1 MGEGVTDMDGMFQH
15 SLTQA
20 EQGAREEVW
29 FFEVLNLAFINSHI
43 HSFIHSI
50 PCTEQLTPHQAH
62 PVQSIMDPELNT
74 AEKIPALLALRHS
87 DDSGMRQ
94 LCSWMGV

>member
-43 HSFIHSI
+43 HTFIHSF
-50 PCTEQLTPHQAH
+50 
-62 PVQSIMDPELNT
+62 NT
-74 AEKIPALLALRHS
+74 
-87 DDSGMRQ
+87 
-94 LCSWMGV
+94 VY